1 MSLIVPENERP
12 PVKRNYVLRNEII
25 GYLSFGDFTSTV
37 DVPGNQIN
45 FVHIIFEEIATFQ
58 WFPSRYLLAQNPFSH
73 CLKIWT
79 RKTPNRDTSHAVSV
93 LLLYFKAFQ
102 YSGVVPVIV
111 GPPFRSNHRS
121 CSLKKSKGKQL

>member
-58 WFPSRYLLAQNPFSH
+58 
-73 CLKIWT
+73 
-79 RKTPNRDTSHAVSV
+79 
-93 LLLYFKAFQ
+93 
-102 YSGVVPVIV
+102 
-111 GPPFRSNHRS
+111 
-121 CSLKKSKGKQL
+121 